1 MNAELPPD
9 VRDRAAQRA
18 QSTWLTR
25 PSDGWRAVVDA
36 AMPDPYLGLVDQV
49 IAASG
54 GQAWLDGPTNE
65 AVHARFVVTALRA
78 SIEARFTEG
87 LSR

>member
-1 MNAELPPD
+1 MTADLPPD

-36 AMPDPYLGLVDQV
+36 VAAVVAPEIARPLQARVEVLEAMLCAGLRDNLPGSVWDER
-49 IAASG
+49 AR
-54 GQAWLDGPTNE
+54 
-65 AVHARFVVTALRA
+65 AVLAKGEK
-78 SIEARFTEG
+78 S
-87 LSR
+87 